1 MVRVQNNEIII
12 RLDTIRNL
20 FVAGDN
26 PFSDRIEFVSGIE
39 YLKSELIAR
48 KLRAKDQIK
57 AIIVLPTI
65 DEEITTTTQ
74 NGELTS
80 NVVQQALQRYC
91 YFRLQQNKNTNRQLL
106 KDSLNALLFGIV
118 FLIVGLFIA
127 QSIANLPVP
136 PLLSNLLSDGFN
148 IAFWVILWR
157 PADVLLFELPG
168 YKQESRVY
176 EYMRNM
182 EIIMRKDAP
191 QE

>member
-1 MVRVQNNEIII
+1 MAREQNDEIII

-39 YLKSELIAR
+39 YLKSKLIAR
-48 KLRAKDQIK
+48 KLQPKDQIK

-65 DEEITTTTQ
+65 DEEITNTTQ

-91 YFRLQQNKNTNRQLL
+91 YFRLQQNKNINMQLL

-157 PADVLLFELPG
+157 PADVLLFELPA
-168 YKQESRVY
+168 YKRESRVY

-182 EIIMRKDAP
+182 EIIVRKDTQ